1 MKVKAIWEA
10 LKQGILLCDS
20 EARIVYFNDSYARF
34 IGKSLEEVRGMP
46 IKDVRPGAVASQV
59 IAEGKSVESVLRVE
73 HGQEYFAD
81 VYPVVEEGQITGSVS
96 VVTSISD
103 ANCIKEKMLQLEKQE
118 QLLRDRMAK
127 TNGTHYSFDDIICR
141 SPKTLETIAR
151 ARKAAVHPVN
161 ILLQGESGCGKELFA
176 QSIHNESQRHGG
188 PFVAVNCA
196 ALGKTMLES
205 ELFGYEDGAFTGAR
219 KGGKPGLFE
228 MARGGT
234 LFLDEISEMDYELQ
248 AKLLRVLQENRF
260 RRIGGLKEI
269 ETDVRIICAC
279 NVDLLKY
286 IEEKKFRMDLYY
298 RIAVFPLTI
307 PPLRERREDIL
318 QLVDYYLQQVQIQNK
333 KQYYMTEEVR
343 QLMYRYDWP
352 GNIRELRNVIEYC
365 ALMAVSQEINCGCL
379 PPSLLSDK
387 LHYSQQTETLTLEQR
402 LRDFERNEILKALHY
417 YGDDTEGKKRAAKA
431 LGISLSSLYNK
442 LNAGYT
448 VTK

>member
-1 MKVKAIWEA
+1 MRAKSIYAAVN
-10 LKQGILLCDS
+10 QGILICD
-20 EARIVYFNDSYARF
+20 ENACIVYFNDSYEKF
-34 IGKSLEEVRGMP
+34 IGRKLDEVKGLP
-46 IKDVRPGAVASQV
+46 IKDVRPGAVAPQV
-59 IAEGKSVESVLRVE
+59 IREGKPVESVLRME

-81 VYPVVEEGQITGSVS
+81 VYPVTEDGRIVGSVS
-96 VVTSISD
+96 VVTSLSN

-118 QLLRDRMAK
+118 QLLKDRMDK
-127 TNGTHYSFDDIICR
+127 TNGTQYTFDRIICR
-141 SPKTLETIAR
+141 SPKTLETVAR

-176 QSIHNESQRHGG
+176 QSIHNESQRHAG

-196 ALGKTMLES
+196 ALNKTMLES

-228 MARGGT
+228 TAKGGT

-248 AKLLRVLQENRF
+248 AKLLRVLQEKRL

-279 NVDLLKY
+279 NVDLQQY

-318 QLVDYYLQQVQIQNK
+318 PLVEYYLQQAQIQNK
-333 KQYYMTEEVR
+333 QVYHMTEEVR
-343 QLMYRYDWP
+343 QIMYRYDWP
-352 GNIRELRNVIEYC
+352 GNIRELRNIVEYS
-365 ALMAVSQEINCGCL
+365 ALMATGQEINYDCL
-379 PPSLLSDK
+379 PPSLSSEKMSLS
-387 LHYSQQTETLTLEQR
+387 LQETAIPLEQR
-402 LRDFERNEILKALHY
+402 LKNFEQNEIMQALHY
-417 YGDDTEGKKRAAKA
+417 YGEDTEGKKKAAKA

-442 LNAGYT
+442 LNSYN
-448 VTK
+448 